1 MKEPDMPDMDRLAVA
16 AHLHVLM
23 RRRLNRITDMEW
35 MSTNREYAMA
45 MVRLAHASEHADL
58 HEWAEKL
65 ERAWRVV
72 AEAGPRLPAV
82 PPAPPA
88 EPRRYVSTLR

>member
-1 MKEPDMPDMDRLAVA
+1 MADMDRLAVA

-65 ERAWRVV
+65 ERAWRLVV
-72 AEAGPRLPAV
+72 DGTAPAGSRLPAV

-88 EPRRYVSTLR
+88 APRRYVSTLR

>member
-1 MKEPDMPDMDRLAVA
+1 MPDMDRLAVA

-45 MVRLAHASEHADL
+45 MVRLAHASGHADL
-58 HEWAEKL
+58 QEWAEKL
-65 ERAWRVV
+65 ERAWRLVADGVV
-72 AEAGPRLPAV
+72 PPGPRL

-88 EPRRYVSTLR
+88 PPKRYVSTLR